1 MELAGARCGLR
12 LPDLGLTIDNSTGT
26 MLVETEHGTITGY
39 NFDYF
44 EDTRYDDTL
53 IGSERSEIFY
63 MKRGGFDTITGG
75 AGEDTYNFKTNHDHY
90 GYKIEGGSE
99 IEYRY
104 RVTDYEPGEEI
115 NLMMMGFDPVSFAE
129 QVEVSY
135 SAADDRTYISVDAGS
150 FARSNFIALDGEY
163 LVGEHTVSL
172 VYDHGDPEKMVQ
184 IRLDAPVLDAGD
196 RVQGTDTIL
205 NLGAERT
212 LITESLGPLQLHP

>member
-1 MELAGARCGLR
+1 
-12 LPDLGLTIDNSTGT
+12 
-26 MLVETEHGTITGY
+26 Y

-53 IGSERSEIFY
+53 IGSERSELFY

-90 GYKIEGGSE
+90 GYRIEGGSE

-104 RVTDYEPGEEI
+104 RVTDYEPGEAI

-135 SAADDRTYISVDAGS
+135 SAADDRTYISVNAGS
-150 FARSNFIALDGEY
+150 FTRSNFIALDGEY
-163 LVGEHTVSL
+163 LAGEHSVSL

-196 RVQGTDTIL
+196 RVQGTDTVL
-205 NLGAERT
+205 
-212 LITESLGPLQLHP
+212 SLGEEQALISEPLGMYSSTTLSEISLTSDGDDVFVS